1 MAIVLA
7 FSHIWFCSECKP
19 RGKGK
24 VPNAYAVRRTVR
36 SLRSQRYA
44 VALCSMTTKLPGS
57 GEQRQ

>member
-1 MAIVLA
+1 MAMFLLFPHLVLLRVQA
-7 FSHIWFCSECKP
+7 T
-19 RGKGK
+19 GKGK

-44 VALCSMTTKLPGS
+44 VALRSMTTKLPGS